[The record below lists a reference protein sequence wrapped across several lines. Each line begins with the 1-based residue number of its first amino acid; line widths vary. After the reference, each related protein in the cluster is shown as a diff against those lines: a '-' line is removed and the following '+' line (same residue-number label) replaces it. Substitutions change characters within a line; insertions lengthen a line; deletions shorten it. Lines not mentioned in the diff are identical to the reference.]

1 MECLLEWSL
10 GASDEARDDLM
21 MSDVRPM
28 MEEVITR
35 LREFMENEAR
45 SCSMDFGCVTPEYVF
60 RSWDGSVAIGEIATG
75 LTELRIQGV
84 PELGI

>member
-1 MECLLEWSL
+1 
-10 GASDEARDDLM
+10 
-21 MSDVRPM
+21 M

-45 SCSMDFGCVTPEYVF
+45 SCSMDFGCVTLEYVF
-60 RSWDGSVAIGEIATG
+60 RSWGGCVAMDEIATG
-75 LTELRIQGV
+75 LTELRKQGI